1 MAKVLIRSLDD
12 YQRSA
17 VATDVSKGTDSP
29 SFILLGLFGEAGSV
43 LSEIK
48 KRERDNLKAAAYIH
62 RIVEELGDL
71 LWYVAAAAARN
82 DILLSEIGTQIA
94 ISHKKLISN
103 EGHDLGFADIQSV
116 RKVINVKPTLLLEWN
131 LISLAESVGKLVSDH
146 RTFLKKRDRTMLID
160 SFVTVLNEMIAV
172 ANRVGIS
179 LEIAAVEN
187 LRKTQNRWPRVRR
200 PLPYFDVGFP
210 RYEQIPR
217 QLEVTIQEQKTP
229 GGGYFVHQICNGIN
243 IGDRVQ

>member
-82 DILLSEIGTQIA
+82 DILLSEIG
-94 ISHKKLISN
+94 
-103 EGHDLGFADIQSV
+103 V
-116 RKVINVKPTLLLEWN
+116 RR
-131 LISLAESVGKLVSDH
+131 SLCSCAELRQQGG
-146 RTFLKKRDRTMLID
+146 
-160 SFVTVLNEMIAV
+160 SFVGL
-172 ANRVGIS
+172 S
-179 LEIAAVEN
+179 YVE
-187 LRKTQNRWPRVRR
+187 
-200 PLPYFDVGFP
+200 
-210 RYEQIPR
+210 
-217 QLEVTIQEQKTP
+217 
-229 GGGYFVHQICNGIN
+229 GG
-243 IGDRVQ
+243 